1 MLKRILLSLLS
12 WCLVMAA
19 SIMPA
24 AASVLANDPVD
35 SAGSGAVVSATMPAL
50 QPQVSLAQLQPVA
63 LRAGLSAGA
72 GGGYRSGY
80 RTPSASAGSYSFSRP
95 SASPIPNSSGWGSHL
110 FSFGAGWLLGSMFHP
125 FGYGVWGGYHSF
137 SLFGLIF
144 DLLLLYLLWRLVR
157 WLFLRR

>member
-1 MLKRILLSLLS
+1 MIKRIVLSLLS

-19 SIMPA
+19 AITPA
-24 AASVLANDPVD
+24 AAVVRTEAVSVQSLQQQVN
-35 SAGSGAVVSATMPAL
+35 PA
-50 QPQVSLAQLQPVA
+50 QVEVQPVA
-63 LRAGLSAGA
+63 LRAGTSASA

-80 RTPSASAGSYSFSRP
+80 RTPSASAGSYGFSRP
-95 SASPIPNSSGWGSHL
+95 SASPLPSSSGWGSHL

-125 FGYGVWGGYHSF
+125 FGYGVWGTYHSF

-144 DLLLLYLLWRLVR
+144 DLLALYLLWRLVR